1 MNRMRSVYSI
11 LTTGLKI
18 DTKNRH
24 TFFVNCCFF
33 SAALS
38 QSCTI
43 PKVKRFSVKSQHEPF
58 YLYGYNCYYYIQ
70 SSMSGDMEQKE
81 IKLKGENS

>member
-1 MNRMRSVYSI
+1 MRSVYSI
-11 LTTGLKI
+11 LITGLKT
-18 DTKNRH
+18 DTENRH
-24 TFFVNCCFF
+24 TFLWTVVF

-81 IKLKGENS
+81 IKLKGENA